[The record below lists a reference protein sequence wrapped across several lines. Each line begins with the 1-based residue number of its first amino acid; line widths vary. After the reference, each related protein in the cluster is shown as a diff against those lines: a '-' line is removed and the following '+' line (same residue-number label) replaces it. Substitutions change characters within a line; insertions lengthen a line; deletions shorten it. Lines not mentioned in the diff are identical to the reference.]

1 MKKDVTKK
9 VRIIHKAMESIRKSD
24 NTLHTIPFHRIAE
37 EIDMTFEELTDFFSN
52 IEDIFLNEQKRV
64 NYKLEKFIEDGIEKS
79 KTANDFKELLESLTN
94 KFIDLLPDHA
104 DLVLSASF
112 YLPKCLEERQRA
124 KKYYRTAFRKIIK
137 RGWPGKI
144 DTVLERQ
151 TDLMLLSAYG
161 LYEYCAK
168 VGKRDRKVITKDF
181 VNMMNLH
188 LQDRLFF

>member
-1 MKKDVTKK
+1 MKVDVKKK
-9 VRIIHKAMESIRKSD
+9 VRIIHKAMDSIRKSEK
-24 NTLHTIPFHRIAE
+24 TLHTISFYRIADE
-37 EIDMTFEELTDFFSN
+37 LNMPFGELTEFFLN

-64 NYKLEKFIEDGIEKS
+64 NQKLEIFIEEGLDAA
-79 KTANDFKELLESLTN
+79 KTANDYKELLENLTTEFVN
-94 KFIDLLPDHA
+94 HLPDHA

-112 YLPKCLEERQRA
+112 YLPKCIEERQRA
-124 KKYYRTAFRKIIK
+124 KKYYRTVFRKIIK

-151 TDLMLLSAYG
+151 TDLLLLSAYG

-168 VGKRDRKVITKDF
+168 SGKRERKAIQKDF
-181 VNMMNLH
+181 VNMINLH

>member
-24 NTLHTIPFHRIAE
+24 NTLHTISFHRIAE
-37 EIDMTFEELTDFFSN
+37 EIDMTFDELTDFFSN

-94 KFIDLLPDHA
+94 KFVDLLPDHA

>member
-24 NTLHTIPFHRIAE
+24 NTLHTISFHRIAE

-94 KFIDLLPDHA
+94 KFVDLLPDHA

>member
-24 NTLHTIPFHRIAE
+24 NTLHTISFHRIAE